1 MFTFFKNLFKRSTDL
16 ASLVK
21 EGAVIVDVR
30 TKDEFQSEHLEGSKN
45 IPLDMVRKELD
56 KMKKLNKPIITVCRS
71 GNRSAM
77 ATSILSS
84 AGIKAYN
91 GGPWTDFKKKT
102 DII

>member
-1 MFTFFKNLFKRSTDL
+1 MFTFFKNLFKRSADL

-30 TKDEFQSEHLEGSKN
+30 TKHEFQAEHLEGSKN

-84 AGIKAYN
+84 AGIRAYN
-91 GGPWTDFKKKT
+91 GGPWTDLKRKLT
-102 DII
+102 

>member
-1 MFTFFKNLFKRSTDL
+1 MFTFLKNLFKPSADI

-21 EGAVIVDVR
+21 EGALIVDVR
-30 TKDEFQSEHLEGSKN
+30 THDEFQAEHLEGSKN
-45 IPLDMVRKELD
+45 IPLDTVRKELK

-91 GGPWTDFKKKT
+91 GGPWTELQRKLA
-102 DII
+102 